1 MTSPG
6 DPDQSS
12 PTASPG
18 GSDRSSPECPDEV
31 CVTCSDM
38 AVPVRIVALR
48 PGHLALADTAVGAE
62 EISVRLVDARAG
74 DVVLVHAKE
83 AIAVLERTVPER
95 TVPERTVPERTVP
108 E

>member
-1 MTSPG
+1 M
-6 DPDQSS
+6 
-12 PTASPG
+12 
-18 GSDRSSPECPDEV
+18 
-31 CVTCSDM
+31 TCSDM

-83 AIAVLERTVPER
+83 AIAVLERTVQE
-95 TVPERTVPERTVP
+95 
-108 E
+108 